1 MRVVQVGKNSLNL
14 LILLALGT
22 LFILSS
28 CSRSSTADMP
38 IAPPGAPANV
48 QLEVAKEGVQ
58 VSWDCI
64 PGVTHYTVFWGTDRD
79 HYRNLTNAET
89 CSLTLAGLK
98 KGRFYAFAVTAWNQ
112 QGESDYSREAAVV
125 YDDDPGRAPEYVEKG
140 NDLMERGLYTDAHL
154 YFSAAIR
161 LDPQNAG
168 AYRRRGLLYER
179 TNQSSLAREDYRRA
193 ERLLSQKQHAK
204 QQASP

>member
-1 MRVVQVGKNSLNL
+1 MGKSSLNL
-14 LILLALGT
+14 PIFLLLGALIA
-22 LFILSS
+22 LSS
-28 CSRSSTADMP
+28 CSRTSTADMP
-38 IAPPGAPANV
+38 TVPPGAPTNV
-48 QLEVAKEGVQ
+48 QLQVVKEGVH

-79 HYRNLTNAET
+79 NYRNLINAES
-89 CSLTLAGLK
+89 CALTLAGLK

-112 QGESDYSREAAVV
+112 QGESEYSREAAVV
-125 YDDDPGRAPEYVEKG
+125 YDDEPSRAAEYVEKG

-161 LDPQNAG
+161 LDPQNAA

-179 TNQSSLAREDYRRA
+179 TNQPALAREDYRRA
-193 ERLLSQKQHAK
+193 ERLLSQQQHAK